1 MTGPLVSIIIPV
13 YNVEQYLMECLD
25 SVFNQTYRNI
35 EVIAV
40 NDGSTDGSANI
51 LKNYEKK
58 YDNIIVHNQENAGN
72 SVARNKGLHLAKGK
86 YVYFLDSDDFIERE
100 TINNLVTAMEK
111 YSLDLIRF
119 AAEPFLD
126 GVEYKNF
133 NKHLYD
139 YSKFFES
146 GRVYKK
152 DEFLKA
158 NIKGFSPIVYLY
170 IVKKELLINNNIYFK
185 PGIIHEDEL
194 FSTLVYLHTNRAMYD
209 GNFYHKR
216 RYRAD
221 SVMTSQIKV
230 EKAKRSF
237 DSYLTVIE
245 EISKLLRIYKENAER
260 KFIKS
265 RLYSI
270 YIGLQTRGVESK
282 YKKEMLKKFDG
293 LTTIEKKYYYL
304 HYIMKNYIKRL
315 TRYIN

>member
-13 YNVEQYLMECLD
+13 YNVEQYLEECLD
-25 SVFNQTYRNI
+25 SILNQTYKNYEI
-35 EVIAV
+35 IAI
-40 NDGSTDGSANI
+40 NDGSTDNSAKI
-51 LKNYEKK
+51 LEKYKQKYEE
-58 YDNIIVHNQENAGN
+58 IIVYHQENAGI
-72 SVARNKGLHLAKGK
+72 SVARNKGLKLAKGK
-86 YVYFLDSDDFIERE
+86 YIYFLDSDDYIVSE
-100 TINNLVTAMEK
+100 TIENLVKKMEK
-111 YSLDLIRF
+111 YNLDLIRF
-119 AAEPFLD
+119 AAEPFMD
-126 GVEYKNF
+126 EIKYEKF
-133 NKHLYD
+133 DKSLYD
-139 YSKFFES
+139 YSKFFDS
-146 GRVYKK
+146 GRIYEKN
-152 DEFLKA
+152 EFLKA

>member
-58 YDNIIVHNQENAGN
+58 YNNIIVHNQENAGN
-72 SVARNKGLHLAKGK
+72 SVARNKGLQLAKGK

-158 NIKGFSPIVYLY
+158 NIKGFSPSPCLYL
-170 IVKKELLINNNIYFK
+170 IKRNLLLENNILFK
-185 PGIIHEDEL
+185 PKMMHEDEL
-194 FSTLVYLHTNRAMYD
+194 FSLLIYLNTNRAMYD
-209 GNFYHKR
+209 GNFYYKR
-216 RYRAD
+216 RYRPG
-221 SVMTSQIKV
+221 SIMTSQVQTMKNQN
-230 EKAKRSF
+230 SF
-237 DSYLTVIE
+237 ESYFQLME
-245 EISKLLRIYKENAER
+245 EISKLLQHYKMPGE
-260 KFIKS
+260 KKLIKS
-265 RLYSI
+265 RLRSI
-270 YIGLQTRGVESK
+270 YIGLKMKEVNKK
-282 YKKEMLKKFDG
+282 YKAERLSN
-293 LTTIEKKYYYL
+293 LRSLNRIEKTFF
-304 HYIMKNYIKRL
+304 YIQFLVKEKIRQILKNIH
-315 TRYIN
+315 